1 MTVAEMYLRT
11 DNERIEILE
20 LNKVLYAG
28 LFENIPT
35 KYLDKIVQKIIVD
48 YEKGALVLC
57 I

>member
-1 MTVAEMYLRT
+1 MYLRT
-11 DNERIEILE
+11 DNECIEILE

-35 KYLDKIVQKIIVD
+35 KYLDKIVQKIRVD
-48 YEKGALVLC
+48 YEKGAIVLC